1 VPTETQCVP
10 KNILEKL
17 PSSALV
23 GEGWERRFVADADR
37 ADEAVEIYTQLG
49 FDVYVEPV
57 IASELG
63 DGCNECALVATCQ
76 FRTIYTR
83 IKALPGREGGVP
95 NEQSDSGSET

>member
-1 VPTETQCVP
+1 MPTETQCLP
-10 KNILEKL
+10 KSNLEK
-17 PSSALV
+17 PSSSALV

-57 IASELG
+57 TASELS
-63 DGCNECALVATCQ
+63 DECNECALVATCQ

-95 NEQSDSGSET
+95 NEQSDSGFAT